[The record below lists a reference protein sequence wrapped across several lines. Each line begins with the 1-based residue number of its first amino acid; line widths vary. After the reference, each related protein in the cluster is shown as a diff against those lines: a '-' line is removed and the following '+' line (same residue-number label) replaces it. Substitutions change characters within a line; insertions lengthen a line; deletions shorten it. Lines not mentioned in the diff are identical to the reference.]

1 MVQAFAGF
9 KQFTMLVER
18 GNAQSRPSKT
28 DATATFFTS
37 HALGIMTSFAN
48 MIDGPLSN
56 MEKRRC
62 LRGVKCMI
70 RLGEETIVVALPQVR
85 IQYCL

>member
-1 MVQAFAGF
+1 VVQVFAGF
-9 KQFTMLVER
+9 EQFTILAER
-18 GNAQSRPSKT
+18 GNAQSRSSLAG
-28 DATATFFTS
+28 ATASFFTN

-62 LRGVKCMI
+62 LRGVECMI
-70 RLGEETIVVALPQVR
+70 TFGEETIVVALPQVR
-85 IQYCL
+85 K